1 MSAPSP
7 PSSPACF
14 MSARLR
20 HNGCDTLML
29 GFDHDLRRLGF
40 AGNSCQIILEFSA
53 AIDPTALEKRVAEL
67 VRQNPILTSRPAR
80 GFTPQWKP
88 TRTIPQVRV
97 HEETDDRAQNLF
109 NKPLDIRRGELIR
122 FDLVGNKLIFT
133 WSHAL
138 MDAKSAEYFL
148 AVTGDAKLA
157 IPEPGDDW
165 YAQRGNR
172 AGNLRA
178 RFRKAWQSLARLET
192 FTPAAP
198 VSLATQRKP
207 AARLMKYH
215 VVSLSS
221 EDSIRVHANAAR
233 LCGFLGDTNFHLV
246 AALMELHLLH
256 EQLNCRS
263 ASYVVPVPVGL
274 RPKGTRAPLFSNQVT
289 MILHQFFFEQLATVE
304 QAVAAFKARQAG
316 CVRDDQIDAGVT
328 LGQLFRKFP
337 LAIYM
342 RLVKQVLRGEIC
354 SLFFGDTGTADPALE
369 NFFGVRIE
377 NLFHIPAVTFSP
389 GIGVVFNRFRE
400 QLRFTVVYVDGALT
414 ESEAVTFSNCL
425 RERLLNP

>member
-1 MSAPSP
+1 MSA
-7 PSSPACF
+7 C
-14 MSARLR
+14 LR

-40 AGNSCQIILEFSA
+40 AGNSCQIILELSA
-53 AIDPTALEKRVAEL
+53 AVDPKVVEKRVTEL

-80 GFTPQWKP
+80 VWTPQWKP
-88 TRTIPQVRV
+88 TRTIPQIRV
-97 HEETDDRAQNLF
+97 HLETEALAQNLL
-109 NKPLDIRRGELIR
+109 NEPLEIRRGELIR
-122 FDLVGNKLIFT
+122 FDLAGNKLIFT

-148 AVTGDAKLA
+148 ACIGNENLTV
-157 IPEPGDDW
+157 PEPGDDW

-178 RFRKAWQSLARLET
+178 RFRKAWQSLERLET

-198 VSLATQRKP
+198 VSLATHRKP
-207 AARLMKYH
+207 AARTMKYKII
-215 VVSLSS
+215 SLSA
-221 EDSIRVHANAAR
+221 EDSIRARANAAR
-233 LCGFLGDTNFHLV
+233 LGGFLGDTNFHLA
-246 AALMELHLLH
+246 AALMELHQLH
-256 EQLNCRS
+256 EQVSCPS

-289 MILHQFFFEQLATVE
+289 MILHQFFPGQLATIE
-304 QAVAAFKARQAG
+304 TAITAFKIQQAG
-316 CVRDDQIDAGVT
+316 CLREDQIDAGVT
-328 LGQLFRKFP
+328 LGQLFRKIP

-342 RLVKQVLRGEIC
+342 RLVKQALRGEIC
-354 SLFFGDTGTADPALE
+354 SLFFGDTGAADPALE
-369 NFFGVRIE
+369 NFLDTRIE

-400 QLRFTVVYVDGALT
+400 QLRFTVVYADGALT
-414 ESEAVTFSNCL
+414 EIETAEFTKCL